1 MKKTTFFI
9 IIFFMYLL
17 TLIFLFLY
25 NQGLIQ
31 GAATAANA
39 APEIAHINF
48 HSWVFASK
56 NAMNKILKPDRE

>member
-1 MKKTTFFI
+1 
-9 IIFFMYLL
+9 MYLL

-25 NQGLIQ
+25 NQGLMQ
-31 GAATAANA
+31 RAATAANA
-39 APEIAHINF
+39 AREIAHINS